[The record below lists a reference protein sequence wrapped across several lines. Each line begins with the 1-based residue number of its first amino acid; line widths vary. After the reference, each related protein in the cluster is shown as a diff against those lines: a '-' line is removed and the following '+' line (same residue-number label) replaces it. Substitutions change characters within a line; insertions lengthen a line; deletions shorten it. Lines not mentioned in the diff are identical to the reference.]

1 MALQKA
7 AAGPV
12 PVVTRRELQVLELI
26 AEGLTNNEIVEKI
39 FVSVTTVETHRE
51 NLLLK
56 LGAKN
61 VAELVKLVI
70 YHKIINL
77 GEPL

>member
-1 MALQKA
+1 M
-7 AAGPV
+7 
-12 PVVTRRELQVLELI
+12 
-26 AEGLTNNEIVEKI
+26 TNNEIVEKI

>member
-1 MALQKA
+1 
-7 AAGPV
+7 
-12 PVVTRRELQVLELI
+12 LELI

>member
-61 VAELVKLVI
+61 VAELVKLAI

>member
-77 GEPL
+77 GGPL

>member
-26 AEGLTNNEIVEKI
+26 AEGVTNNEIVEKI